1 MLRILPLFL
10 FFSLISQLSIAQD
23 NVVNQGEKY
32 KGALEEAR
40 KINDYA
46 ALAKVYYEYGLYE
59 EKVRRESGKSF
70 EYLTRSLDYYA
81 VIDDTLGT
89 IKVRSEL
96 AKHFLNNE
104 MYNDA
109 LTELTKIKEY
119 YLSKNELTSLAEVEL
134 YLAELYFQNLEI
146 ESVKTSLDNVEVL
159 LDSISDHNIKR
170 RYIVEKIQYH
180 EIVRELDIALT
191 LANECYNMSI
201 AERSLEGESICLAK
215 RGDIK
220 LAQEKYLSAILDYK
234 ESLPYLNNQPYSKR
248 RLQIY
253 KNLAQCYKLINLN
266 NEAYN
271 FLQKYSVLQDSILS
285 EERINALN
293 NLAYKYTSEKKTRE
307 ISLLELEKNYAF
319 ENNQQQ
325 KRALYVLGV
334 AFGLLVLFIY
344 YIVRFYK
351 EKINNAAIIK
361 KQNDKINQQ
370 KIKELQDK
378 IQINSMQSMLTGQEL
393 ERERISKD
401 LHDSLGG
408 LLSTIKLQVDNLR
421 SKESKVDM
429 IPEYKKATQLLDT
442 AVGEV
447 RSISQN
453 LQPVALNKLG
463 LIAALNDLIN
473 RYNSSSGP
481 EIHFHHYDIPAKLDQ
496 MVSLGIF
503 RIVQEI
509 MNNAIKHA
517 KASEILVQLNREGK
531 HIIIHVEDDGVGFD
545 TKLKYKSMGLENIKS
560 RVNYL
565 KGTIEIDSRP
575 DYGTSYLIN
584 VMINPTHQVTFL

>member
-1 MLRILPLFL
+1 MSKSLTILLL
-10 FFSLISQLSIAQD
+10 STLMISLSSAQD
-23 NVVNQGEKY
+23 NNDNQGEIY
-32 KGALEEAR
+32 KEALEEAR
-40 KINDYA
+40 QRNDYA
-46 ALAKVYYEYGLYE
+46 ALAKVYYDYGIYE
-59 EKVRRESGKSF
+59 EEANQESGRSF
-70 EYLTRSLDYYA
+70 EYLTRSLDYYKL
-81 VIDDTLGT
+81 ITDTLG
-89 IKVRSEL
+89 INKVRLEI

-104 MYNDA
+104 MYYDA
-109 LTELTKIKEY
+109 LQEFLSVKQY
-119 YLSKNELTSLAEVEL
+119 YNVHNEHRSVIEIDLYLFEL
-134 YLAELYFQNLEI
+134 YLEKLDI
-146 ESVKTSLDNVEVL
+146 ESAKASLDNINLL
-159 LDSISDHNIKR
+159 LDSVPDHMLQRK
-170 RYIVEKIQYH
+170 YLVEKIQYH
-180 EIVRELDIALT
+180 EIVRELDTALV
-191 LANECYNMSI
+191 LANECYEMSVNNKS
-201 AERSLEGESICLAK
+201 AEGISICLAK
-215 RGDIK
+215 RGDIL
-220 LAQEKYLSAILDYK
+220 LAQNKYIPAIYDYNK
-234 ESLPYLNNQPYSKR
+234 SLPYLNNKPYNKR

-253 KNLAQCYKLINLN
+253 KNLAECYKAINKN
-266 NEAYN
+266 NEAYT
-271 FLQKYSVLQDSILS
+271 FLQSYALLQDSILS
-285 EERINALN
+285 EKRINALN
-293 NLAYKYTSEKKTRE
+293 NLAYKHSSEKKTTE
-307 ISLLELEKNYAF
+307 INLLELEKNYAF

-325 KRALYVLGV
+325 KRALSVLGI
-334 AFGLLVLFIY
+334 AFGLLILVIY
-344 YIVRFYK
+344 YINRFYK
-351 EKINNAAIIK
+351 EKIKNASIIK
-361 KQNDKINQQ
+361 QQNDKINQQ

-421 SKESKVDM
+421 SKESKVEL

-473 RYNSSSGP
+473 RYNTSSGP
-481 EIHFHHYDIPAKLDQ
+481 EIHFHHFGIPARLDQ

-503 RIVQEI
+503 RIIQEI

-517 KASEILVQLNREGK
+517 KASEIIVQLNHEDE

-545 TKLKYKSMGLENIKS
+545 SKLKYRSMGLENIKS

-575 DYGTSYLIN
+575 NYGTSYLIN
-584 VMINPTHQVTFL
+584 VMTEPTK

>member
-1 MLRILPLFL
+1 MSKSLTILLL
-10 FFSLISQLSIAQD
+10 STLMISLSSAQD
-23 NVVNQGEKY
+23 NNDNQGEKY
-32 KGALEEAR
+32 KEALEEAR
-40 KINDYA
+40 QRNDYA
-46 ALAKVYYEYGLYE
+46 ALAKVYYDYGIYE
-59 EKVRRESGKSF
+59 EEANQESGKSF
-70 EYLTRSLDYYA
+70 EYLTRSLDYYKL
-81 VIDDTLGT
+81 ITDTLG
-89 IKVRSEL
+89 INKVRLEI

-104 MYNDA
+104 MYYDA
-109 LTELTKIKEY
+109 LQEFLSVKQY
-119 YLSKNELTSLAEVEL
+119 YNVHNEHRSVIEIDLYLFEL
-134 YLAELYFQNLEI
+134 YLEKLDI
-146 ESVKTSLDNVEVL
+146 ESAKASLDNINLL
-159 LDSISDHNIKR
+159 LDSVPDHMLQRK
-170 RYIVEKIQYH
+170 YLVEKIQYH
-180 EIVRELDIALT
+180 EIVRELDTALV
-191 LANECYNMSI
+191 LANQCYEMSVNNKS
-201 AERSLEGESICLAK
+201 AEGISICLAK
-215 RGDIK
+215 RGDIL
-220 LAQEKYLSAILDYK
+220 LAQNKYIPAIYDYNK
-234 ESLPYLNNQPYSKR
+234 SLPYLNNKPYNKR

-253 KNLAQCYKLINLN
+253 KNLAECYKAINKN
-266 NEAYN
+266 NEAYT
-271 FLQKYSVLQDSILS
+271 FLQSYALLQDSILS
-285 EERINALN
+285 EKRINALN
-293 NLAYKYTSEKKTRE
+293 NLAYKHSSEKKTTE
-307 ISLLELEKNYAF
+307 INLLELEKNYAF

-325 KRALYVLGV
+325 KRALSVLGI
-334 AFGLLVLFIY
+334 AFGLLILVIY
-344 YIVRFYK
+344 YINRFYK
-351 EKINNAAIIK
+351 EKIKNASIIK
-361 KQNDKINQQ
+361 QQNDKINQQ

-421 SKESKVDM
+421 SKESKVEL

-473 RYNSSSGP
+473 RYNTSSGP
-481 EIHFHHYDIPAKLDQ
+481 EIHFHHFGIPARLDQ

-503 RIVQEI
+503 RIIQEI

-517 KASEILVQLNREGK
+517 KASEIIVQLNHEDE

-545 TKLKYKSMGLENIKS
+545 SKLKYRSMGLENIKS

-575 DYGTSYLIN
+575 NYGTSYLIN
-584 VMINPTHQVTFL
+584 VMTEPTK

>member
-1 MLRILPLFL
+1 MSKSLTILLL
-10 FFSLISQLSIAQD
+10 STLMISLSSAQD
-23 NVVNQGEKY
+23 NNDNQGEKY
-32 KGALEEAR
+32 KEALEEAR
-40 KINDYA
+40 QRNDYA
-46 ALAKVYYEYGLYE
+46 ALAKVYYDYGIYE
-59 EKVRRESGKSF
+59 EEANQESGRSF
-70 EYLTRSLDYYA
+70 EYLTRSLDYYKL
-81 VIDDTLGT
+81 ITDTLG
-89 IKVRSEL
+89 INKVRLEI

-104 MYNDA
+104 MYYDA
-109 LTELTKIKEY
+109 LQEFLSVKQY
-119 YLSKNELTSLAEVEL
+119 YNVHNEHRSVIEIDLYLFEL
-134 YLAELYFQNLEI
+134 YLEKLDI
-146 ESVKTSLDNVEVL
+146 ESAKASLDNINLL
-159 LDSISDHNIKR
+159 LDSVPVHMLQRK
-170 RYIVEKIQYH
+170 YLVEKIQYH
-180 EIVRELDIALT
+180 EIVRELDTALV
-191 LANECYNMSI
+191 LANQCYEMSVNNKS
-201 AERSLEGESICLAK
+201 AEGISICLAK
-215 RGDIK
+215 RGDIL
-220 LAQEKYLSAILDYK
+220 LAQNKYIPAIYDYNK
-234 ESLPYLNNQPYSKR
+234 SLPYLNNKPYNKR

-253 KNLAQCYKLINLN
+253 KNLAECYKAINKN
-266 NEAYN
+266 NEAYT
-271 FLQKYSVLQDSILS
+271 FLQSYALLQDSILS
-285 EERINALN
+285 EKRINALN
-293 NLAYKYTSEKKTRE
+293 NLAYKHSSEKKTTE
-307 ISLLELEKNYAF
+307 INLLELEKNYAF

-325 KRALYVLGV
+325 KRALSVLGI
-334 AFGLLVLFIY
+334 AFGLLILVIY
-344 YIVRFYK
+344 YINRFYK
-351 EKINNAAIIK
+351 EKIKNASIIK
-361 KQNDKINQQ
+361 QQNDKINQQ

-421 SKESKVDM
+421 SKESKVEL

-473 RYNSSSGP
+473 RYNTSSGP
-481 EIHFHHYDIPAKLDQ
+481 EIHFHHFGIPARLDQ

-503 RIVQEI
+503 RIIQEI

-517 KASEILVQLNREGK
+517 KASEIIVQLNHEDE

-545 TKLKYKSMGLENIKS
+545 SKLKYRSMGLENIKS

-575 DYGTSYLIN
+575 NYGTSYLIN
-584 VMINPTHQVTFL
+584 VMTEPTK

>member
-1 MLRILPLFL
+1 MYKYLIIL
-10 FFSLISQLSIAQD
+10 FFFNLISTLSFSQED
-23 NVVNQGEKY
+23 VVNRGAQY
-32 KGALEEAR
+32 KNDLEEAR
-40 KINDYA
+40 KRNDYA
-46 ALAKVYYEYGLYE
+46 ELARVYYEYGLYE
-59 EKVRRESGKSF
+59 ERINRESGKSF
-70 EYLTRSLDYYA
+70 EYLTRSSDYYE
-81 VIDDTLGT
+81 VIKDTIGI
-89 IKVRSEL
+89 IKVKSEL

-109 LTELTKIKEY
+109 LTELLQIKDY
-119 YLSKNELTSLAEVEL
+119 YLSKNQLKHLAEVEL
-134 YLAELYFQNLEI
+134 YLSELYFEKLDI
-146 ESVKTSLDNVEVL
+146 ESAKSSLDTVGL
-159 LDSISDHNIKR
+159 ILDSINDHNLRR
-170 RYIVEKIQYH
+170 RYLVEKIQYH
-180 EIVRELDIALT
+180 EIVRELDVALS
-191 LANECYNMSI
+191 LANECYDKSRENNSQ
-201 AERSLEGESICLAK
+201 EGISICLAK

-220 LAQEKYLSAILDYK
+220 LAQEKYIPAIYDYHK
-234 ESLPYLNNQPYSKR
+234 SLPYLNDKPYSKR

-253 KNLAQCYKLINLN
+253 KNISECYRYINKN

-271 FLQKYSVLQDSILS
+271 FLQKYASLQDSILN
-285 EERINALN
+285 EKRINALN
-293 NLAYKYTSEKKTRE
+293 NLAYKYSSEKKTRE

-325 KRALYVLGV
+325 KRALSVLGV
-334 AFGLLVLFIY
+334 AFGLLILVVY
-344 YIVRFYK
+344 YIIRFYK

-361 KQNDKINQQ
+361 QQNDKINQQ

-421 SKESKVDM
+421 SKESKVEL

-473 RYNSSSGP
+473 RYNTSSGP
-481 EIHFHHYDIPAKLDQ
+481 EIHFHHFGIPARLDQ

-503 RIVQEI
+503 RIIQEI

-517 KASEILVQLNREGK
+517 KASEIIVQLNHEDE

-545 TKLKYKSMGLENIKS
+545 SKLKYRSMGLENIKS
-560 RVNYL
+560 RVYYL

-575 DYGTSYLIN
+575 NYGTSYLIN
-584 VMINPTHQVTFL
+584 VMTDPTK

>member
-1 MLRILPLFL
+1 MSKSLTILLL
-10 FFSLISQLSIAQD
+10 STLMISLSSAQD
-23 NVVNQGEKY
+23 NNDNQGEKY
-32 KGALEEAR
+32 KEALEEAR
-40 KINDYA
+40 QRNDYA
-46 ALAKVYYEYGLYE
+46 ALAKVYYDYGIYE
-59 EKVRRESGKSF
+59 EEANQESGRSF
-70 EYLTRSLDYYA
+70 EYLTRSLDYYKL
-81 VIDDTLGT
+81 ITDTLG
-89 IKVRSEL
+89 INKVRLEI

-104 MYNDA
+104 MYYDA
-109 LTELTKIKEY
+109 LQEFLSVKQY
-119 YLSKNELTSLAEVEL
+119 YNVHNEHRSVIEIDLYLFEL
-134 YLAELYFQNLEI
+134 YLEKLDI
-146 ESVKTSLDNVEVL
+146 ESAKASLDNINLL
-159 LDSISDHNIKR
+159 LDSVPDHMLQRK
-170 RYIVEKIQYH
+170 YLVEKIQYH
-180 EIVRELDIALT
+180 EIVRELDTALV
-191 LANECYNMSI
+191 LANQCYEMSVNNKS
-201 AERSLEGESICLAK
+201 AEGISICLAK
-215 RGDIK
+215 RGDIL
-220 LAQEKYLSAILDYK
+220 LAQNKYIPAIYDYNK
-234 ESLPYLNNQPYSKR
+234 SLPYLNNKPYNKR

-253 KNLAQCYKLINLN
+253 KNLAECYKAINKN
-266 NEAYN
+266 NEAYT
-271 FLQKYSVLQDSILS
+271 FLQSYALLQDSILS
-285 EERINALN
+285 EKRINALN
-293 NLAYKYTSEKKTRE
+293 NLAYKHSSEKKTTE
-307 ISLLELEKNYAF
+307 INLLELEKNYAF

-325 KRALYVLGV
+325 KRALSVLGI
-334 AFGLLVLFIY
+334 AFGLLILVIY
-344 YIVRFYK
+344 YINRFYK
-351 EKINNAAIIK
+351 EKIKNASIIK
-361 KQNDKINQQ
+361 QQNDKINQQ

-421 SKESKVDM
+421 SKESKVEL

-473 RYNSSSGP
+473 RYNTSSGP
-481 EIHFHHYDIPAKLDQ
+481 EIHFHHFGIPARLDQ

-503 RIVQEI
+503 RIIQEI

-517 KASEILVQLNREGK
+517 KASEIIVQLNHEDE

-545 TKLKYKSMGLENIKS
+545 SKLKYRSMGLENIKS

-575 DYGTSYLIN
+575 NYGTSYLIN
-584 VMINPTHQVTFL
+584 VMTEPTK

>member
-1 MLRILPLFL
+1 MLK
-10 FFSLISQLSIAQD
+10 SLIISLLCILMSNTSSAQKNID
-23 NVVNQGEKY
+23 TPGDTKVDVY
-32 KGALEEAR
+32 KEALDQAR
-40 KINDYA
+40 KSNDFP
-46 ALAKVYYEYGLYE
+46 ALAEAYYNYGIHE
-59 EKVRRESGKSF
+59 EEFNQESGKSF
-70 EYLTRSLDYYA
+70 EYLTRSLEYFE
-81 VIDDTLGT
+81 IDTDTAG
-89 IKVRSEL
+89 INKVKLEI

-104 MYNDA
+104 MYSDA
-109 LTELTKIKEY
+109 LPVFLSVKQYYKSQNQYSKIIEI
-119 YLSKNELTSLAEVEL
+119 EL
-134 YLAELYFQNLEI
+134 YLFELYFENLEI
-146 ESVKTSLDNVEVL
+146 ETAKKSLDSARLL
-159 LDSISDHNIKR
+159 LDSVPNNNLQC
-170 RYIVEKIQYH
+170 RYLVDKIQYH
-180 EIVRELDIALT
+180 EIVRELDTALV
-191 LANECYNMSI
+191 LANECYEMSVKNNS
-201 AERSLEGESICLAK
+201 AESISICLAT
-215 RGDIK
+215 RGDIR
-220 LAQEKYLSAILDYK
+220 LAQDKYIPAIYDYNK
-234 ESLPYLNNQPYSKR
+234 SLPYLNSKPYSKR

-253 KNLAQCYKLINLN
+253 KNLAECYKAINN
-266 NEAYN
+266 NNKAFS
-271 FLQKYSVLQDSILS
+271 FLQGYAALQDSILS
-285 EERINALN
+285 EKRINALN
-293 NLAYKYTSEKKTRE
+293 NLAYKHSSEEKTRE

-325 KRALYVLGV
+325 KRALSVLGI
-334 AFGLLVLFIY
+334 AFGLLILVIY
-344 YIVRFYK
+344 YINRFYK
-351 EKINNAAIIK
+351 EKIKNASIIK
-361 KQNDKINQQ
+361 QQNDKINQQ

-421 SKESKVDM
+421 SKESKVEM

-463 LIAALNDLIN
+463 LIAALNDLFN
-473 RYNSSSGP
+473 RYNTNSGP
-481 EIHFHHYDIPAKLDQ
+481 EIHFHHFGFPAKLDQ

-503 RIVQEI
+503 RIIQEI

-517 KASEILVQLNREGK
+517 KASEIIVQLNHEDE

-545 TKLKYKSMGLENIKS
+545 SSLKYRSMGLENIKS

-575 DYGTSYLIN
+575 NYGTSYLIN
-584 VMINPTHQVTFL
+584 VMTDPT